1 MPSQLQS
8 PSQRWCGALLVQRF
22 KEHLIRR
29 AEAGAP
35 DYKETLLMTPCDWW
49 PFLRGRTLWLVGDSI
64 TQEGYDAAHADP
76 FAVAAL
82 LPACILM
89 QLQAPPGLPLCPC
102 ECLHL
107 CGGLSRLRSPAG
119 GSCIGNL

>member
-1 MPSQLQS
+1 MCLLSRRAP
-8 PSQRWCGALLVQRF
+8 PSQRQCDALLVQRF

-64 TQEGYDAAHADP
+64 TQVG
-76 FAVAAL
+76 AL
-82 LPACILM
+82 QRKLTRWHGLRSCCLPA
-89 QLQAPPGLPLCPC
+89 
-102 ECLHL
+102 
-107 CGGLSRLRSPAG
+107 S
-119 GSCIGNL
+119 

>member
-1 MPSQLQS
+1 MCPSQPQS
-8 PSQRWCGALLVQRF
+8 PSQRRCDALLVQRF

-64 TQEGYDAAHADP
+64 TQVGS
-76 FAVAAL
+76 L
-82 LPACILM
+82 QRMLTLLRGLGSCLPA
-89 QLQAPPGLPLCPC
+89 P
-102 ECLHL
+102 
-107 CGGLSRLRSPAG
+107 
-119 GSCIGNL
+119 

>member
-1 MPSQLQS
+1 M
-8 PSQRWCGALLVQRF
+8 QRF

-64 TQEGYDAAHADP
+64 TQVG
-76 FAVAAL
+76 AL
-82 LPACILM
+82 QRKLTRWR
-89 QLQAPPGLPLCPC
+89 
-102 ECLHL
+102 
-107 CGGLSRLRSPAG
+107 RLRSCGLPA
-119 GSCIGNL
+119 S